1 MGILCQVIGTDSQGD
16 PGVSDGARHR
26 KGLGVGVGQRPE
38 VVEGGAGD
46 KEKGKEGDENCG
58 VEKADLPPEISHAV
72 GFPLRWQRIF

>member
-1 MGILCQVIGTDSQGD
+1 
-16 PGVSDGARHR
+16 
-26 KGLGVGVGQRPE
+26 